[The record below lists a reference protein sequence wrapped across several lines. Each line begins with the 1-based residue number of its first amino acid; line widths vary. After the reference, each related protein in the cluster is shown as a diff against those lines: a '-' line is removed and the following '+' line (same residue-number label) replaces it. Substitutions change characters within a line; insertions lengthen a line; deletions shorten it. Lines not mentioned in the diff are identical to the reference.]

1 MTSADASTGKHGEH
15 ARAKIFSNMY
25 TNQVGV
31 NLGRGL
37 ADPYVPYLA
46 VKVLKAGAESLGW
59 LQAFTQLFPAVM
71 QVPWGK
77 LSDLF
82 HRRIPFLIAGGVL
95 SFSLYF
101 FMVGALNAWQLTILV
116 AIQMFIGSMMI
127 PTWTALVGD
136 VTTVRN
142 RGSVMSRFLVVAT
155 IAYIIGIAVGG
166 LLIRNPTFLEP
177 AVAKDYAV
185 PFFLAGVSGIVS
197 SVILY
202 EIREQKLR
210 MYASPK
216 TLFKFSLRSF
226 IFISDLKENGNFRN
240 LVVLNTTFNFLMSI
254 IWPILYLTYVNVL
267 HATAWEIGIIAITG
281 TGATL
286 FFQTK
291 VGKLLDLIG
300 PMPQILISRFAFIFY
315 PVVLA
320 FATQVWHVYLLNIAL
335 GFATAMANV
344 AFFAYIMDVAPEE
357 KRGEYFAVYNT
368 IVGLATF
375 VGSVIGGY
383 LAMFFITHY
392 PDNYVIALGSVYAV
406 SAFGRAA
413 CSVWFLKL
421 KDPVKYPST
430 LTAVVKARWKSW
442 RESRWLPF

>member
-1 MTSADASTGKHGEH
+1 MTSADASIRKHGGH
-15 ARAKIFSNMY
+15 ARAKIFSHMY
-25 TNQVGV
+25 ANQAGV

-37 ADPYVPYLA
+37 ADPYVPLLA
-46 VKVLKAGAESLGW
+46 LKVLNASPAELGW
-59 LQAFTQLFPAVM
+59 LQAFTNLFPAVM

-101 FMVGALNAWQLTILV
+101 FMVGNLNAWQLIMLV
-116 AIQMFIGSMMI
+116 AVQMFIGSMMI

-155 IAYIIGIAVGG
+155 LAYIVGNVVGG
-166 LLIRNPTFLEP
+166 LLIRDSTSAES
-177 AVAKDYAV
+177 YAV
-185 PFFLAGVSGIVS
+185 PFFLAGLSGITA

-202 EIREQKLR
+202 EIAEQKR
-210 MYASPK
+210 KMYASPK
-216 TLFKFSLRSF
+216 TLFKFSLKSF
-226 IFISDLKENGNFRN
+226 IFISDLTENKNFRN

-254 IWPILYLTYVNVL
+254 IWPILILTYVEVL

-281 TGATL
+281 TGTTL

-300 PMPQILISRFAFIFY
+300 PMPQILISRFAFVAY

-344 AFFAYIMDVAPEE
+344 AFFSYIMDVAPEE
-357 KRGEYFAVYNT
+357 KKGEYFAVYNT
-368 IVGLATF
+368 LIGLATF

-383 LAMFFITHY
+383 MAWLFLQYYHG
-392 PDNYVIALGSVYAV
+392 DWVVGLGAVYAV
-406 SAFGRAA
+406 SALGRAA

-421 KDPVKYPST
+421 KDPVEYPST

-442 RESRWLPF
+442 RESRWSPFP

>member
-1 MTSADASTGKHGEH
+1 MTLADASIGSEEED
-15 ARAKIFSNMY
+15 ARARIFSHMY
-25 TNQVGV
+25 ANQVGV
-31 NLGRGL
+31 NFGRGL
-37 ADPYVPYLA
+37 ADPYVQAMAINALH
-46 VKVLKAGAESLGW
+46 AGAAELGW
-59 LQAFTQLFPAVM
+59 LAAFTALFPGVM

-82 HRRIPFLIAGGVL
+82 HRRIPFIVAGGIL

-101 FMVGALNAWQLTILV
+101 FMVGAINAWQLIIFV

-136 VTTVRN
+136 VTTARD
-142 RGSVMSRFLVVAT
+142 RGSVMSKFLVVAT
-155 IAYIIGIAVGG
+155 LAYIFGIAAGG
-166 LLIRNPTFLEP
+166 LLIRDPH
-177 AVAKDYAV
+177 AAKYYAV
-185 PFFLAGVSGIVS
+185 PFFLAGLSGITA

-202 EIREQKLR
+202 EINEQKRR

-226 IFISDLKENGNFRN
+226 IFISDLKENKNFRN
-240 LVVLNTTFNFLMSI
+240 LVVLNTTFNFLMSV
-254 IWPILYLTYVNVL
+254 IWPILYLTYIGVL
-267 HATAWEIGIIAITG
+267 HATTWEIGIIAITG
-281 TGATL
+281 TGAPL

-320 FATQVWHVYLLNIAL
+320 ISTQIWHVYVLNILL
-335 GFATAMANV
+335 GLATAMANV

-368 IVGLATF
+368 LICIATF
-375 VGSVIGGY
+375 VGSVFGGY
-383 LAMFFITHY
+383 LAWFFLEYYHG
-392 PDNYVIALGSVYAV
+392 DMVVGLGAVYAI

-413 CSVWFLKL
+413 CSLWFLKL
-421 KDPVKYPST
+421 KDPVEYPST
-430 LTAVVKARWKSW
+430 LTAVLKARWKSW
-442 RESRWLPF
+442 RKSRWSPF

>member
-1 MTSADASTGKHGEH
+1 
-15 ARAKIFSNMY
+15 MY
-25 TNQVGV
+25 ANQVGV
-31 NLGRGL
+31 NLGRGM

-46 VKVLKAGAESLGW
+46 VSALNAGPAELGW
-59 LQAFTQLFPAVM
+59 LQAFINLFPAVM

-101 FMVGALNAWQLTILV
+101 FMVGALNSWQLIMLV

-136 VTTVRN
+136 VTTVKD
-142 RGSVMSRFLVVAT
+142 RGSVMSRFFFVAT
-155 IAYIIGIAVGG
+155 FAYIIGNVAGG
-166 LLIRNPTFLEP
+166 LLIQDPS
-177 AVAKDYAV
+177 AAKYYAV
-185 PFFLAGVSGIVS
+185 PFFAAGLCGIVA
-197 SVILY
+197 SVLLY
-202 EIREQKLR
+202 EISEQKR
-210 MYASPK
+210 KMYASPK

-226 IFISDLKENGNFRN
+226 IFISDLKENKNFRN

-254 IWPILYLTYVNVL
+254 IWPIIYLTYVEVL
-267 HATAWEIGIIAITG
+267 HATAWDIGIIAITG

-300 PMPQILISRFAFIFY
+300 PMPQILISRFAFVFY

-344 AFFAYIMDVAPEE
+344 AFFSFIMDVAPEE
-357 KRGEYFAVYNT
+357 KKGEYFAVYNT
-368 IVGLATF
+368 LIGIAAF
-375 VGSVIGGY
+375 VGSVIGGA
-383 LAMFFITHY
+383 LAVFFLEYYHG
-392 PDNYVIALGSVYAV
+392 NWVVGLGAVYAV

-413 CSVWFLKL
+413 CSLWFLKL

-430 LTAVVKARWKSW
+430 LAAVVKARWKSW

>member
-1 MTSADASTGKHGEH
+1 MTSADASTGKQGEH
-15 ARAKIFSNMY
+15 ARAKIFSHMY
-25 TNQVGV
+25 ANQMGV

-46 VKVLKAGAESLGW
+46 VRALNASAAELGW
-59 LQAFTQLFPAVM
+59 LQAFTNLFPAIM

-101 FMVGALNAWQLTILV
+101 FMIGALNPWQLIILV
-116 AIQMFIGSMMI
+116 AVQMFIGSMMI

-155 IAYIIGIAVGG
+155 LAYIIGIAVGG
-166 LLIRNPTFLEP
+166 LLIRDPS
-177 AVAKDYAV
+177 AAKYYAV
-185 PFFLAGVSGIVS
+185 PFFLAGVSGITA

-202 EIREQKLR
+202 EIAEQKR
-210 MYASPK
+210 KMYASPK

-226 IFISDLKENGNFRN
+226 IFISDLKENKNFRN

-254 IWPILYLTYVNVL
+254 IWPILYLTYVKVL
-267 HATAWEIGIIAITG
+267 HATAWEIGVIAITG

-300 PMPQILISRFAFIFY
+300 PMPQILISRFAFIAY

-320 FATQVWHVYLLNIAL
+320 ISTQIWHVYLLNIAL

-344 AFFAYIMDVAPEE
+344 AFFSYIMDVAPEE

-368 IVGLATF
+368 LIGIATF

-383 LAMFFITHY
+383 MAWFFLQYYHG
-392 PDNYVIALGSVYAV
+392 DWVVGLGAVYAV

-413 CSVWFLKL
+413 CSVWFFKL

-442 RESRWLPF
+442 RENRWLPF

>member
-1 MTSADASTGKHGEH
+1 MTSADASTGKRGEH
-15 ARAKIFSNMY
+15 ARAKIFSHMY
-25 TNQVGV
+25 ANQAGV

-37 ADPYVPYLA
+37 ADAYVPLMA
-46 VKVLKAGAESLGW
+46 VKVFEAGAAQLGW
-59 LQAFTQLFPAVM
+59 LQAFTNLFPAIM

-82 HRRIPFLIAGGVL
+82 HRRIPFLIAGGVF

-101 FMVGALNAWQLTILV
+101 FMVGVLNAWQLIILV

-155 IAYIIGIAVGG
+155 IAYIVGIAAGG
-166 LLIRNPTFLEP
+166 LLIHVPKDGVDP
-177 AVAKDYAV
+177 AAKDYV
-185 PFFLAGVSGIVS
+185 IPFFLAGVCGITS
-197 SVILY
+197 SVILQR
-202 EIREQKLR
+202 ISEQKR
-210 MYASPK
+210 MMYASPK

-226 IFISDLKENGNFRN
+226 IFISDLKENKNFRN

-254 IWPILYLTYVNVL
+254 IWPILYLTYVKVL
-267 HATAWEIGIIAITG
+267 HATTWEIGIIAITG
-281 TGATL
+281 IGAPL

-300 PMPQILISRFAFIFY
+300 PMPQILISRFAFILY

-320 FATQVWHVYLLNIAL
+320 LSTQIWQVYLLNIVL

-368 IVGLATF
+368 LVGLATF

-383 LAMFFITHY
+383 MAVYFLEYYQNDM
-392 PDNYVIALGSVYAV
+392 VVGLGAVYAV

-413 CSVWFLKL
+413 CSVWFFKL

-430 LTAVVKARWKSW
+430 LTAVVKARWRGW
-442 RESRWLPF
+442 RENRWLPF